1 MIRTQDEEGTT
12 IWKRRKDLEFYNKRK
27 YMLNKLLMLAF
38 AALVSYNVVAQ
49 TYEGKYLEA
58 NYDESKVPEY
68 KLPDLLS
75 SFEGKR
81 IKTVED
87 WEKFRRQEIID
98 FFAQNMFGEVPTPS
112 SSIKKTF
119 KLISEDQTI
128 FNGLCTRKDVLITFE
143 NETGKVT
150 IPLVLFVPT
159 NSKDKV
165 PVILLANGD
174 DIKQKGLK
182 LNNPQSYGKTV
193 NGIPLHQ
200 LMSRGIGVATVDYK
214 AFGIDSGNIEGK
226 VSGGISKLYFKDG
239 QEFTKENEWG
249 MIAIWAYA
257 LRAGMDYLE
266 TDEDLQENQVA
277 TLGCSISGKV
287 ALWAAITD
295 TRFAMTLLA
304 TAGHGGDAIWRREY
318 GETLQNMCDY
328 LPTWI
333 CRNANKYA
341 KNVQALPVDQ
351 HSLLATMAPRPFY
364 VSNAQHDL
372 WADQRG
378 QWIGT
383 YNASPSYMLYNKK
396 VAFTSEKQPAIN
408 KPIIKSMIGYH
419 VRSGVHGL
427 ELYDWEQYMKFIE
440 YHFLNIEPRGVE
452 EVYK

>member
-1 MIRTQDEEGTT
+1 MVVCR
-12 IWKRRKDLEFYNKRK
+12 EFNTK
-27 YMLNKLLMLAF
+27 MQCVMNKLLLLTF
-38 AALVSYNVVAQ
+38 AAFVSYSVTAQ
-49 TYEGKYLEA
+49 TYEGKFLEA

-68 KLPDLLS
+68 ALPDVLT
-75 SFEGKR
+75 SFDGKS

-87 WEKFRRQEIID
+87 WENIRRPEIVD

-112 SSIKKTF
+112 SPIKKSF
-119 KLISEDQTI
+119 KLISEDQTL
-128 FNGLCTRKDVLITFE
+128 FNGLCTRREVQITFE
-143 NETGKVT
+143 NDMGKVT
-150 IPLVLFVPT
+150 MPLVLFVPT
-159 NSKDKV
+159 NSKEKV
-165 PVILLANGD
+165 PVILLATGN
-174 DIKQKGLK
+174 DIKRKGLR
-182 LNNPQSYGKTV
+182 LSDSQSYGQTK

-200 LMSRGIGVATVDYK
+200 LMTRGIGVATLDYQ
-214 AFGIDSGNIEGK
+214 AFGDDNGNKEGK
-226 VSGGISKLYFKDG
+226 VSGGISNLFFKDG

-266 TDEDLQENQVA
+266 TDAAVREDQVA
-277 TLGCSISGKV
+277 TLGCSIGGKV
-287 ALWAAITD
+287 ALWATVTD
-295 TRFAMTLLA
+295 KRFAMTLLA

-341 KNVQALPVDQ
+341 KNVHDLPVDQ
-351 HSLLATMAPRPFY
+351 HSLLATVAPRPFY

-372 WADQRG
+372 WADQKG

-383 YNASPSYMLYNKK
+383 YNAAPSYRLYEKD
-396 VAFTSEKQPAIN
+396 VAFIAKKQPAIN
-408 KPIIKSMIGYH
+408 QPIIKSTIGYH

-440 YHFLNIEPRGVE
+440 HHFLNIEPRSAE

>member
-1 MIRTQDEEGTT
+1 M
-12 IWKRRKDLEFYNKRK
+12 
-27 YMLNKLLMLAF
+27 MNKLLMLAF
-38 AALVSYNVVAQ
+38 TAFVSYNGVAQ
-49 TYEGKYLEA
+49 NYEGKYLEA

-68 KLPDLLS
+68 KLPDVLS
-75 SFEGKR
+75 SFEGNS
-81 IKTVED
+81 IITVEE
-87 WEKFRRQEIID
+87 WEEFRRPEIVD
-98 FFAQNMFGEVPTPS
+98 FFTQNMFGEVPTPS
-112 SSIKKTF
+112 SPIKKSF

-128 FNGLCTRKDVLITFE
+128 FNGLCTRKDVLISFE
-143 NETGKVT
+143 NEIGIVSM
-150 IPLVLFVPT
+150 PLVLFVPT

-165 PVILLANGD
+165 PVILLANGG
-174 DIKQKGLK
+174 DIKRKRLK
-182 LNNPQSYGKTV
+182 LNSPQSYGKTE

-214 AFGIDSGNIEGK
+214 AFGIDRGNTGGR
-226 VSGGISKLYFKDG
+226 VSGGISNLYFKDG

-266 TDEDLQENQVA
+266 TDKDVQENQVA
-277 TLGCSISGKV
+277 TLGCSIGGKV
-287 ALWAAITD
+287 ALWAAVTD
-295 TRFAMTLLA
+295 TRFGMTLLA

-341 KNVQALPVDQ
+341 KNVHTLPVDQ
-351 HSLLATMAPRPFY
+351 HSLLATLAPRPFY
-364 VSNAQHDL
+364 VSNAHHDL
-372 WADQRG
+372 WADQKG
-378 QWIGT
+378 EWIGT
-383 YNASPSYMLYNKK
+383 YNASPSYKLYNKD
-396 VAFTSEKQPAIN
+396 VAFTSEIQPAIN
-408 KPIIKSMIGYH
+408 QPIIKSTIGYH

-440 YHFLNIEPRGVE
+440 YHFLNIEPRSVE